1 MKPPWMNTDG
11 HGCGSRTQVTV
22 AHAINKKFPDIIVG
36 NKKGLFLFPHEVKH
50 VNKQEWEKAQP
61 KLVQPTNPAGKD

>member
-1 MKPPWMNTDG
+1 M
-11 HGCGSRTQVTV
+11 TV